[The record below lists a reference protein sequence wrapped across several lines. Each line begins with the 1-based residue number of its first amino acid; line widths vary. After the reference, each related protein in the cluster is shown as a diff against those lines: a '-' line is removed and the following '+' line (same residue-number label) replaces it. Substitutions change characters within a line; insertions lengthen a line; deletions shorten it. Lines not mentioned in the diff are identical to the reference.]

1 MKGIRFISSMA
12 CAALCSLIF
21 FGACSG
27 TSKVSD
33 DSAASVVS
41 QGDSTE
47 VAGISGATYQQ
58 GLPTVIDFYA
68 TWCGPCV
75 RMSPIIEQLAE
86 EFEGKACIGK
96 YNVDENTE
104 LAAEF
109 RIMSIPTIL
118 LFKGGKMVERL
129 AGSQSKSLLEEKINN
144 LL

>member
-1 MKGIRFISSMA
+1 MEIQF
-12 CAALCSLIF
+12 
-21 FGACSG
+21 
-27 TSKVSD
+27 TD
-33 DSAASVVS
+33 DNVK
-41 QGDSTE
+41 DYI
-47 VAGISGATYQQ
+47 AGEKPV
-58 GLPTVIDFYA
+58 LVDCWA

-118 LFKGGKMVERL
+118 LFKSCKMVERL

>member
-1 MKGIRFISSMA
+1 MDFSGKLLSMTDFIYNFVSTR
-12 CAALCSLIF
+12 INN
-21 FGACSG
+21 
-27 TSKVSD
+27 TSFIKNEMEIQFTD
-33 DSAASVVS
+33 DNVK
-41 QGDSTE
+41 DYI
-47 VAGISGATYQQ
+47 AGEKPV
-58 GLPTVIDFYA
+58 LVDCWA